1 MTTQLDLTRAIVMKL
16 DSNVLEAI
24 FNKMGSS
31 LDNNFSPNG
40 YQAYLQVITWAIL
53 ERLNAS
59 DSLPLTPIDE
69 NRVSLI
75 VDKKI
80 RGMCNIIPEDLG
92 YPDSTPPGLTSRV
105 IWWTLKL
112 CRRELI

>member
-1 MTTQLDLTRAIVMKL
+1 MTTQLDLTQSIVNRL
-16 DSNVLEAI
+16 DQNTLECI

-31 LDNNFSPNG
+31 LTNNFSPNG

-59 DSLPLTPIDE
+59 DSPQLTPLDE
-69 NRVSLI
+69 DRVSLI

-80 RGMCNIIPEDLG
+80 RGMCNIIAEDLG
-92 YPDSTPPGLTSRV
+92 YPDSTPPGLTSRA